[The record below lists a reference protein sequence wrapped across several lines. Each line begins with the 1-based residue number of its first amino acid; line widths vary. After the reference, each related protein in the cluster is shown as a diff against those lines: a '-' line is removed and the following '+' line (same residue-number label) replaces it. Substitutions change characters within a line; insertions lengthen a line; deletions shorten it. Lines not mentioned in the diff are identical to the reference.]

1 MLFDKMCYADN
12 IAYQMTNA
20 FLLFKMIY
28 VFK

>member
-1 MLFDKMCYADN
+1 MYDKMCYEDN
-12 IAYQMTNA
+12 IAYQLTNA